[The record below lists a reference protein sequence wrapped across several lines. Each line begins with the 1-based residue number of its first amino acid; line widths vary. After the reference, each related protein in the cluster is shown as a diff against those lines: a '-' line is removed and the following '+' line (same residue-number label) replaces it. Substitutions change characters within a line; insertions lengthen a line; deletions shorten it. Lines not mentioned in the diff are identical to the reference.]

1 MSFSRDPTA
10 LVRRFGTRDPF
21 EIAGYLEIDVHFFH
35 HPESKLPGL
44 TCLVAN
50 RPSIFINKA
59 YFEVMQTKDKLYTD
73 EAKRDD
79 IRQVGAHELGH
90 AVQDRE
96 ELKLSPI
103 KEYEIFNVRLPREAA
118 ANSFS
123 ADILIDKEELLD
135 LLYSKMTLLEI
146 ASSIHV
152 NVNLL
157 MYKIDSMR
165 KEGYNLRQLPY
176 LPKNNFMGSI
186 HGSGSSEWCE

>member
-1 MSFSRDPTA
+1 MA
-10 LVRRFGTRDPF
+10 
-21 EIAGYLEIDVHFFH
+21 E
-35 HPESKLPGL
+35 
-44 TCLVAN
+44 C
-50 RPSIFINKA
+50 
-59 YFEVMQTKDKLYTD
+59 
-73 EAKRDD
+73 
-79 IRQVGAHELGH
+79 
-90 AVQDRE
+90 AV
-96 ELKLSPI
+96 LA
-103 KEYEIFNVRLPREAA
+103 V
-118 ANSFS
+118 
-123 ADILIDKEELLD
+123 LIDKEELLD

>member
-59 YFEVMQTKDKLYTD
+59 FFEVMQNKDKLYTD
-73 EAKRDD
+73 EAKMDD

-118 ANSFS
+118 ANSFA

>member
-10 LVRRFGTRDPF
+10 LVKRFGTRNPF
-21 EIAGYLEIDVHFFH
+21 EIAEALEINVHHVH

-50 RPSIFINKA
+50 RPSIFINHS
-59 YFEVMQTKDKLYTD
+59 YFEAIQAKDHLYTD
-73 EAKRDD
+73 EAMWDD
-79 IRQVGAHELGH
+79 ILQVGAHELGH
-90 AVQDRE
+90 AVKDRE
-96 ELKLSPI
+96 ELKISPI
-103 KEYEIFNVRLPREAA
+103 KEYEIFNVRLPLEAA
-118 ANSFS
+118 ANTFA
-123 ADILIDKEELLD
+123 ADIRIDKKELLD
-135 LLYSKMTLLEI
+135 LLYSQMTLLEI

-157 MYKIDSMR
+157 MYKIDSLR

-176 LPKNNFMGSI
+176 IPKNGFIGSI